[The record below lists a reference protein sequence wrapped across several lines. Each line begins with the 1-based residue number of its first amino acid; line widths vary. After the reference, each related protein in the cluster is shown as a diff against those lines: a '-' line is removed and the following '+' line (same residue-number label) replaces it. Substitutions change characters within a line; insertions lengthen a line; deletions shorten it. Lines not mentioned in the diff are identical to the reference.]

1 MSDKNASIKAGEM
14 PLKTGTGMAS
24 GLYFDAPDY
33 VPANFTAHLHWDEA
47 RAKDQ

>member
-1 MSDKNASIKAGEM
+1 M